1 MAGHTLSY
9 ALCAPPSL
17 CTLRARGGGLSPR
30 LIIVH
35 CPLPQAVTWYVTPTK
50 AAGAPTP
57 AAALQRFKAVA
68 KGAVPDNGWLAI
80 GSHGLGS

>member
-1 MAGHTLSY
+1 MH
-9 ALCAPPSL
+9 
-17 CTLRARGGGLSPR
+17 R
-30 LIIVH
+30 
-35 CPLPQAVTWYVTPTK
+35 PLPQAVTWYVTPTK